1 MATKPAAI
9 QIRASDTNYTNG
21 DPVLIGT
28 ATKITR
34 TGLQIDEGWLVDAP
48 ALGDH
53 PVGAQHV
60 NFFDNRTDVHLEWV
74 DNGTFNPTLDA
85 HIVETSSLG
94 LLSAGFA
101 AFTGSVTNTTL
112 DVTGV
117 ASNPA
122 IDVTSGAN
130 GVGVQI
136 AGNGTAAGI
145 DVTHPGTGNGI
156 NVDQTNIASA
166 ARFTNSSGNAL
177 QAISTGGSS
186 AATFTGNNGS
196 GVRVT
201 MTGTGPALQ
210 LNKNTTSPTVFPV
223 DSGGVHCKD
232 TGSDDADY
240 LGVRLNGND
249 DYIQTA
255 KTKMVYGYDNI
266 ASDSIT
272 GAATIS
278 FVTPLH
284 ASALPDSGSLEVL
297 IEMSGQFKFS
307 GQTQELSATIVIDD
321 DNGPVTGIRTFTFG
335 WDESLGSFF
344 RPFYWRFPY
353 TLTQNGANSFTATLS
368 TLGGGTVV
376 VDVVDWIMTIKSNPS

>member
-9 QIRASDTNYTNG
+9 TIRASDTNYTTG

-28 ATKITR
+28 VTKITR
-34 TGLQIDEGWLVDAP
+34 TGAQIDEGWLVDAP

-74 DNGTFNPTLDA
+74 DNGTFNATLDA

-94 LLSAGFA
+94 LLSVGFVALVGSAG
-101 AFTGSVTNTTL
+101 NTTL

-136 AGNGTAAGI
+136 AGNGTAAAI
-145 DVTHPGTGNGI
+145 DVTHPGTGEGI
-156 NVDQTNIASA
+156 KIEHTNIAA
-166 ARFTNSSGNAL
+166 AGRFTNTSGNAV
-177 QAISTGGSS
+177 QAIQTGSS
-186 AATFTGNNGS
+186 AAAFVVGDDGG
-196 GVRVT
+196 GVRVQT
-201 MTGTGPALQ
+201 TGTGVPLQ
-210 LNKNTTSPTVFPV
+210 LDKNTTTPTTFAV
-223 DSGGVHCKD
+223 DSGGIWPKD

-240 LGVRLNGND
+240 LGVRLNGAS

-272 GAATIS
+272 GAATII

-284 ASALPDSGSLEVL
+284 ASALADSGSLEVL
-297 IEMSGQFKFS
+297 IEVSGQFRFS

-321 DNGPVTGIRTFTFG
+321 NNGPVLAIRTFTFG
-335 WDESLGSFF
+335 GDQTLGSIF

-353 TLTQNGANSFTATLS
+353 TLTQNGANAFTATLS
-368 TLGGGTVV
+368 TLGGAGVT
-376 VDVVDWIMTIKSNPS
+376 VDVVDWILTIKSNPS